1 MSNPASTSLIDD
13 ILRKNQDV
21 FEKLGALAQGPRG
34 VWEDKKGKRW
44 TLASYVAYCCFQE
57 EFSLLTND
65 WLNAAIKLRTQSVP
79 TDPGLLPRYRLDL
92 IWLWTAATLGP
103 SANVL
108 SPEAHHALQT
118 AMQDPATG
126 PGKAGWGR
134 RGTGWLGEAF
144 SIIQQVHASDRKSVR
159 SDPPELPLLLPMRA
173 LRGLLYANERTPLP
187 FQFEPAQPQIQ
198 AISSGFLFPLRST
211 SRPEFAHFMVPADL
225 KEHFSELA
233 ETSVLVALE
242 VNSSALVG
250 RPEEYNLFWNQ
261 LDPSTAERLIQSVF
275 NHLNRALAEEGPE
288 GVGNKKGWDATFEK
302 WLAMGATGLTH
313 SPHLMSSTEVAYVV
327 DSVMSGEV
335 KLNQTPGGL
344 LDQALSFVKNVRRQE
359 TLDAAL
365 PSAFGDSLRS
375 RGPRF

>member
-1 MSNPASTSLIDD
+1 MTHAAATSLIDD

-21 FEKLGALAQGPRG
+21 FQKLGALAQGPRG

-57 EFSLLTND
+57 EFSLFTND
-65 WLNAAIKLRTQSVP
+65 WLNAAIELRTQSVP
-79 TDPGLLPRYRLDL
+79 TDPALLPRYRLDL

-103 SANVL
+103 SANAL
-108 SPEAHHALQT
+108 SQEAHQALQT
-118 AMQDPATG
+118 AMQDPVTG

-159 SDPPELPLLLPMRA
+159 ADPPELPLLLPMRA

-198 AISSGFLFPLRST
+198 ASRSGFVFPIRST
-211 SRPEFAHFMVPADL
+211 SRPEFSQFMVPADL

-233 ETSVLVALE
+233 ETSVLLALE

-250 RPEEYNLFWNQ
+250 RPEEYNLFWKQ

-275 NHLNRALAEEGPE
+275 NHLSRALAENGPD
-288 GVGNKKGWDATFEK
+288 GVNHKSTNSTFAK
-302 WLAMGATGLTH
+302 WLTMGAAGLAN
-313 SPHLMSSTEVAYVV
+313 SPHLMSSAEVTYVV

-335 KLNQTPGGL
+335 KLSEPSGGL